1 MEPARLTANA
11 IHAHP
16 WGERVQRVLAAALDA
31 ADPYRAVHRT
41 IHRHQDRLMIEN
53 RLYELD
59 RFRHIYLIAIGKASL
74 RMAEAA
80 GELLGERLSEGIV
93 VTKEGHSGEALQL
106 QVFTAGHPIPDGRS
120 LLASDKILELLA
132 KVQPQDLVVCL
143 ISGGGSA
150 LMTAPVAGVSL
161 DDLQQL
167 THLLL
172 ACGADI
178 TEINTLRK
186 HLDRLKGGNLARLA
200 HPAQLLTLVLSD
212 VIGDPL
218 EVIASGPTVPDPT
231 TFGDALSVLE
241 RHAILEKAP
250 PAIRLHLERGLA
262 GEIPE
267 TPKPGDAIF
276 NRVHNLVIGNNTMA
290 LQAALEQA
298 RREGFETLLL
308 TTSLQG
314 EARLAGRWLAERA
327 RSCDM
332 RRPVCLAA
340 GGETIVTLRG
350 KGLGGRN
357 QEVALGAVVDLAE
370 VPGAL
375 LVTLATDGGDG
386 PTDAAGA
393 AVSTDTLRRATA
405 LGMHPETYLE
415 NNDSYHFFEALGDLI
430 KTGPTMTN
438 VNDLAFVFLF
448 PPEIS
453 AASG

>member
-1 MEPARLTANA
+1 MELARLAAFT

-16 WGERVQRVLAAALDA
+16 WGERIQRVLAAALDA
-31 ADPYRAVHRT
+31 ADPYRAVRRA
-41 IHRHQDRLMIEN
+41 IQRDQDRLIVED

-59 RFRHIYLIAIGKASL
+59 RFHHIYLIAIGKASM

-93 VTKEGHSGEALQL
+93 VTKAGYAGRAPRM
-106 QVFTAGHPIPDGRS
+106 QVFTAGHPIPDRRS

-132 KVQPQDLVVCL
+132 KVQPQDLLLCL
-143 ISGGGSA
+143 ISGGASA
-150 LMTAPVAGVSL
+150 LMTAPADGIEL
-161 DDLQQL
+161 HDLQQL

-231 TFGDALSVLE
+231 TFRDALSVLE
-241 RHAILEKAP
+241 RHAILDQTP
-250 PAIRLHLERGLA
+250 LAIRLHLERGRA

-276 NRVHNLVIGNNTMA
+276 NRVHNLVIGNNSMA

-308 TTSLQG
+308 TASLQG

-327 RSCDM
+327 RSSDI
-332 RRPVCLAA
+332 RRPACLAA
-340 GGETIVTLRG
+340 GGETTVTLRG

-357 QEVALGAVVDLAE
+357 QEVALGAVVELAE
-370 VPGAL
+370 VPSAL

-393 AVSTDTLRRATA
+393 AVSTDTFRRATA
-405 LGMHPETYLE
+405 LGMHPQTYLE
-415 NNDSYHFFEALGDLI
+415 NNDAYHFFAALGDLI

-448 PPEIS
+448 PPEMN